1 MTDSYEQILAE
12 QHGQSLTKEQ
22 KVVKRALLYIDRAAR
37 ENSKRMRECCLNYA
51 MGLLE
56 SLLMQDSKEE

>member
-1 MTDSYEQILAE
+1 MADLYNRILDEQY
-12 QHGQSLTKEQ
+12 GQSLTKEQ
-22 KVVKRALLYIDRAAR
+22 KVAKKALLYIDRAAR
-37 ENSKRMRECCLNYA
+37 ENSKRMRKCFLNYA

>member
-1 MTDSYEQILAE
+1 MADLYEQMLDE
-12 QHGQSLTKEQ
+12 RYGQSLTKEQ
-22 KVVKRALLYIDRAAR
+22 KVAKRALLYIDRAAS